1 MTSELA
7 SWAHCSTRSSSGS
20 TMPRSIYSTEPTWA
34 GSATSESIWDS
45 GRKIIG
51 SEAADALEVEARIA
65 ARRGDG
71 KSHPCLGRPLPT
83 SSGGRR
89 RIPGG
94 DPDGP
99 LVRNARA
106 SSDPV
111 CARGTLARRYRGGR
125 AVLHAVSAP
134 DSGPRPRLGPF
145 DVGVLGRAAA
155 VLSPPRLRLS
165 PSRLGRSRPAVHV
178 PVRNRTD
185 DLDFVRVAS

>member
-71 KSHPCLGRPLPT
+71 ESHPCLGRPLPT
-83 SSGGRR
+83 SSARR
-89 RIPGG
+89 RRLPGG
-94 DPDGP
+94 NPDGP
-99 LVRNARA
+99 LVWNAPP
-106 SSDPV
+106 SPDPV
-111 CARGTLARRYRGGR
+111 CARGTLARRHRGIR

-134 DSGPRPRLGPF
+134 DSGPRPRLDPI
-145 DVGVLGRAAA
+145 DVGVLGRSAA
-155 VLSPPRLRLS
+155 V
-165 PSRLGRSRPAVHV
+165 PSRARFGPPTSRLAGTVQQSMG
-178 PVRNRTD
+178 PVGIEPTIST
-185 DLDFVRVAS
+185 L